1 MKKKSTAKSSPL
13 AVIINALDDLKAQN
27 VVAIDVSRLSDVM
40 DTLVIASGSSN
51 RQVRALAQHAADEA
65 KKNGAPAM
73 GTEGLD
79 DGDWALVDFGD
90 VVLHVMQPETR
101 DFYELEKLWLIPG
114 GSETVDITAFS
125 AKKAPTKKASTPKT
139 SATPKAATAKKPGK
153 SVVTAKKPA
162 RKKVSDDVMVNQS
175 DASKARQR
183 KTASSARKK
192 VAAKPAATT
201 TPAKA
206 GVYAK
211 TGTRKPAAA
220 KPTAVKT
227 STVKTST
234 IKTSTPKTSAAKTTA
249 KKPTAK
255 KPAAPTAKSAPKKA
269 ISKPRA
275 PRKA

>member
-1 MKKKSTAKSSPL
+1 
-13 AVIINALDDLKAQN
+13 
-27 VVAIDVSRLSDVM
+27 M

-183 KTASSARKK
+183 KTASNARKK

-220 KPTAVKT
+220 KSTA
-227 STVKTST
+227 VKTST